1 LEAYRYAFG
10 AGVEGVMSIA
20 EAAVPGVPGAR
31 KAMYYPKYRRMAI

>member
-20 EAAVPGVPGAR
+20 EEAVPGVPAAR
-31 KAMYYPKYRRMAI
+31 KQCII